1 MNQTEKYNKGKKT
14 DIAKLLFT
22 DFDGKFEARLSAVI
36 PNRNAGIGN
45 ENAPIS
51 AKYECRIKVTYHKN
65 IMSLL
70 EEGMIFAV
78 RNFKNK
84 KNFDTDINGQK
95 ERDVSYAE
103 RFTLLVA
110 SRIWPDHYGLRA
122 LSDHTY
128 YPMQFEVIEQSVA
141 DWDTEDKS
149 TMMVQISAIPINY
162 DLVVNHEGS
171 DKKIEKIEYEYIK
184 GFSYP
189 VIGDSVFLLNSDT
202 VSKMYNQKVLSKLDS
217 DISVGDKNDEN
228 SYRIGVMKMFE
239 ETKQKIPLYVDF
251 NNLVR
256 YHFGIFSF
264 TGGGKSNLLSSLLRK
279 ILLFSKDTKI
289 VIFDISSEYPFLL
302 MDLFADKN
310 IESKIILESPVK
322 NSDEFFISVVKPREY
337 EDDVRIRKGLSKVFE
352 NGIVTHF
359 VKPQSVSPMYKDVL
373 SELGDLRNESSG
385 KPHYLDAI
393 SDIRLKIIEFM
404 SQNKIHDND
413 FIDQEF
419 VQLLVSTASA
429 AMKNFKI
436 NTNASLYGWAM
447 SRDSLMNRL
456 KSNVDDSDESDNK
469 TVDLQSNGVTKDQ
482 LIDIIDGKSRL
493 TCISIS
499 DPYTIKELAIYLSS
513 EFLFKRK
520 RQFKVKPYILFVFDE
535 AQEFVR
541 DLTNARGVDKECSE
555 HVETLLR
562 QGRKYGLGGCI
573 ATQRIAYLNTS
584 ALQQLHTYFVGTLP
598 RPYDRNTVSNTF
610 TIDNGI
616 LEKTL
621 EFAPGDWLLSSY
633 IATGIENVPIFI
645 RSDNSEKK
653 IESFLSNLD

>member
-1 MNQTEKYNKGKKT
+1 MSQTEGYNEEKEKH
-14 DIAKLLFT
+14 IANLLFT
-22 DFDGKFEARLSAVI
+22 DFDGKFKARLFAVI
-36 PNRNAGIGN
+36 PNRNYAISGN

-51 AKYECRIKVTYHKN
+51 SKYDCRIKVTYHKN

-78 RNFKNK
+78 KNFKSK
-84 KNFDTDINGQK
+84 KNSDGNTSSQQK
-95 ERDVSYAE
+95 EGTNIE

-110 SRIWPDHYGLRA
+110 SRVWPDHYGLRA

-128 YPMQFEVIEQSVA
+128 YPMQFEVIEQSVV

-162 DLVVNHEGS
+162 DLIIHRKNDDDDDG
-171 DKKIEKIEYEYIK
+171 KIEYEYIK

-189 VIGDSVFLLNSDT
+189 IIGDNALLLNSDT
-202 VSKMYNQKVLSKLDS
+202 VSKMYNQKILSKTDFDITVNGKKDEDS
-217 DISVGDKNDEN
+217 P
-228 SYRIGVMKMFE
+228 RIGVMKMFE
-239 ETKQKIPLYVDF
+239 ETKQKIPLYVNF

-264 TGGGKSNLLSSLLRK
+264 TGGGKSNLLANLLRK

-302 MDLFADKN
+302 MDLFSDNN

-322 NSDEFFISVVKPREY
+322 NADEFFISVVKPREY
-337 EDDVRIRKGLSKVFE
+337 EDDKRVKKGLSKVFE
-352 NGIVTHF
+352 KGIVTHF
-359 VKPQSVSPMYKDVL
+359 VKPQSTSPMCKDVFM
-373 SELGDLRNESSG
+373 ELDALRNESSG

-393 SDIRLKIIEFM
+393 SDIRTKLIECM
-404 SQNKIHDND
+404 VKNKLQEND
-413 FIDQEF
+413 FINQE
-419 VQLLVSTASA
+419 VAKLLISVASE

-447 SRDSLMNRL
+447 SRDSILNRL
-456 KSNVDDSDESDNK
+456 KLNEDNGNV
-469 TVDLQSNGVTKDQ
+469 QTKRERGITTDQ
-482 LIDIIDGKSRL
+482 IIDIIEGTTRL

-513 EFLFKRK
+513 EFLYRRK
-520 RQFKVKPYILFVFDE
+520 HQFKVKPYILFVFDE

-541 DLTNARGVDKECSE
+541 DLTNARGTDKECSE
-555 HVETLLR
+555 HIETLLR

-645 RSDNSEKK
+645 RADNSEKK
-653 IESFLSNLD
+653 IESFLGTLD